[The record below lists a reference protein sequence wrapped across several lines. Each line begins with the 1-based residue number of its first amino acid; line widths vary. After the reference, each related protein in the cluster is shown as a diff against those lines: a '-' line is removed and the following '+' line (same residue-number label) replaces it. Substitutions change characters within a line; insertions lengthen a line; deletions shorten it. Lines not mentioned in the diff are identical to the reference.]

1 MNDIVYQ
8 VGAIRGRLID
18 NGTSPSRLRPLCLN
32 KHAKPTPRQEEIHGQ
47 HSIPASRNILP
58 PPVARRRALQVHL
71 GDGTRA
77 VHCYE
82 RECSLQRQR
91 QKVWEEAGAVCLDD
105 ETREALCVSAVA
117 RAEAV
122 NYKGAGTLEFLYNEA
137 SNEFFFI
144 EMNTRTQGEHPVAEM
159 ITGIDLVQEMIRIA
173 GGEPPRLT
181 QDQIPTTGLRINAE
195 NPHVQFM
202 PCPGLVG
209 ALTLPEGDGIR
220 VDHFLYEG
228 YQIPPF

>member
-1 MNDIVYQ
+1 V
-8 VGAIRGRLID
+8 V
-18 NGTSPSRLRPLCLN
+18 
-32 KHAKPTPRQEEIHGQ
+32 
-47 HSIPASRNILP
+47 
-58 PPVARRRALQVHL
+58 
-71 GDGTRA
+71 
-77 VHCYE
+77 
-82 RECSLQRQR
+82 
-91 QKVWEEAGAVCLDD
+91 
-105 ETREALCVSAVA
+105 

-137 SNEFFFI
+137 SNEVFFI

-159 ITGIDLVQEMIRIA
+159 ITGLDLVQEMIRIA

-181 QDQIPTTGLRINAE
+181 QDQSPTTGHTAEVRINAE
-195 NPHVQFM
+195 NPHMQFM

-220 VDHFLYEG
+220 VDHFPYEG